1 MFIARPILLYVCL
14 ASTQNSALYVLSYQ
28 TKAGVPV
35 DSGFLIANSSDSVQS
50 VSSIHETDDSKD
62 IEARGIRSSINSL
75 LGNSRKIVLVLENPA
90 LEHYNAHVEE
100 LGRHQLLENALK
112 SPEMKA
118 FYKFCVE
125 YNSDTK
131 NKDKLSLIEP
141 LPKIYKDSFSLKKL
155 YDLSMAKDH
164 DQEII
169 RVLINEQLA
178 TFMINKISLEQVFDL
193 LKFDDSL
200 TTVIRNGKYDDF
212 FQFLMLRA
220 SHKLTDK
227 SLVDAFVWGKFIGFL
242 AKRYGGDEH
251 LFEMWD
257 KLPLDSVWDRL
268 RFGDEAFTEFLSGKL
283 EMFHMHAVKSSPTAT
298 IDKFEQT
305 YGEVEVTKTIAA
317 MRLLYSNSFASTLHR
332 ERLDFWKAK
341 KYSVETVFDKLK
353 FHNDDEKYL
362 VIYKLETLSD
372 YIWSISNEVKVA
384 TNEIENLASSTS
396 IALTTNN
403 KLDPSLSAA
412 TVVKDKL
419 LEAWT
424 NNRIPLIELLKRLD
438 PNAFGAEENKQFE
451 LDDAGIN
458 FYRSYFRE
466 HE

>member
-75 LGNSRKIVLVLENPA
+75 LGNSRKIVPVLENPA

-178 TFMINKISLEQVFDL
+178 TFLKNKISLEQVFDL
-193 LKFDDSL
+193 LVFDDIL
-200 TTVIRNGKYDDF
+200 DKVIRNGKYDDF
-212 FQFLMLRA
+212 FQFLMSRA
-220 SHKLTDK
+220 SYKHKDK

-242 AKRYGGDEH
+242 AKRYGGDGELLWGIEQNPELSSLREH
-251 LFEMWD
+251 LFQITIGF
-257 KLPLDSVWDRL
+257 SVGQTAFSRQ
-268 RFGDEAFTEFLSGKL
+268 RFY
-283 EMFHMHAVKSSPTAT
+283 V
-298 IDKFEQT
+298 
-305 YGEVEVTKTIAA
+305 
-317 MRLLYSNSFASTLHR
+317 
-332 ERLDFWKAK
+332 
-341 KYSVETVFDKLK
+341 
-353 FHNDDEKYL
+353 
-362 VIYKLETLSD
+362 
-372 YIWSISNEVKVA
+372 
-384 TNEIENLASSTS
+384 
-396 IALTTNN
+396 
-403 KLDPSLSAA
+403 
-412 TVVKDKL
+412 
-419 LEAWT
+419 
-424 NNRIPLIELLKRLD
+424 
-438 PNAFGAEENKQFE
+438 
-451 LDDAGIN
+451 N
-458 FYRSYFRE
+458 FQR
-466 HE
+466 